1 MPFHV
6 DSEVGKLRKV
16 LVHAPGLEHRRLTPT
31 NAEDLLFDDVMWV
44 KRAIAEHEEFCTVLR
59 DHGIEV
65 FDTEDLLAE
74 TLDIAEARRWVLGR
88 VLDER
93 MSAPTWHADG
103 PSGQKPPPRGRSQIT
118 SSAVWSSP
126 T

>member
-74 TLDIAEARRWVLGR
+74 TLDIP
-88 VLDER
+88 